1 MASIDKRSGKW
12 RVHWRDPDGQAR
24 SRTCPTRASATRLKA
39 EVEQHVAEGRRWE
52 PRDAREEPDI
62 EVMLRAYA
70 AECARVLKPN
80 TAVRYARALDLFL
93 RYLRDRFGGSTPLRG
108 ELLTRRLLAEFYDD
122 LATGGLHGNPRS
134 QATQRKIT
142 EVVQLAWAW
151 LYDDDELGEHV
162 PPPRTLR
169 MAREPAAPTVAPT
182 WAEMD
187 ACIAALSGW
196 QRDVAFLLRCTGLR
210 VQQAMELRWSDFDLH
225 RGLLTI
231 RGELGK
237 SKQEQRGRR
246 VPVTRHLVDELQTW
260 DRTDDNY
267 LVTSTRHRGSDRERM
282 ARSRDAARGWQRAG
296 VREAVWRKRP
306 HHAFRKGLVSGLKRA
321 GADPDAVEYLVGHSL
336 GLRGVYIDPEA
347 LPLRATVDLI
357 PPVTT
362 EPRFDGLDQ
371 NDPRPIRE
379 ITLGRDE
386 IAETA
391 SRISGRQADRTCP
404 PRVPRR
410 TRRRGNVVFPA
421 IWNTIGGPYG
431 MSIELWGGSES
442 GDGAASADRVG
453 LDLLARTPNLPTPGV
468 NGYSH

>member
-1 MASIDKRSGKW
+1 MASIDKRNGKW
-12 RVHWRDPDGQAR
+12 RVRWRDPDGRAR
-24 SRTCPTRASATRLKA
+24 SRTCPTKASAARLKA

-108 ELLTRRLLAEFYDD
+108 DLLTRRLLADFYDD
-122 LATGGLHGNPRS
+122 LATGGLHGRPRS
-134 QATQRKIT
+134 QATQRKIA

-162 PPPRTLR
+162 PPPRKLR
-169 MAREPAAPTVAPT
+169 MAREPAAPAVAPT

-187 ACIAALSGW
+187 ACIATLSGW
-196 QRDVAFLLRCTGLR
+196 QRDVAFILRCTGLR
-210 VQQAMELRWSDFDLH
+210 VQQAMELRWSDLDLD

-246 VPVTRHLVDELQTW
+246 IPVSGHLVAELRTW
-260 DRTDDNY
+260 ERLDDNY
-267 LVTSTRHRGSDRERM
+267 LVTSTRHRGGDRERM
-282 ARSRDAARGWQRAG
+282 ARARDAARGWQRAG
-296 VREAVWRKRP
+296 VRPEVWQKRP
-306 HHAFRKGLVSGLKRA
+306 HHSFRKGYVSGLKRA
-321 GADPDAVEYLVGHSL
+321 GADPDAVEFLVGHSL

-347 LPLRATVDLI
+347 LPLRATVDLV
-357 PPVTT
+357 PPVDAQ
-362 EPRFDGLDQ
+362 PRFDGLDA

-379 ITLGRDE
+379 ITLGP
-386 IAETA
+386 
-391 SRISGRQADRTCP
+391 ADRTCP

-410 TRRRGNVVFPA
+410 TRRRE
-421 IWNTIGGPYG
+421 T
-431 MSIELWGGSES
+431 
-442 GDGAASADRVG
+442 
-453 LDLLARTPNLPTPGV
+453 
-468 NGYSH
+468 

>member
-12 RVHWRDPDGQAR
+12 RVRWRDPDGQAR
-24 SRTCPTRASATRLKA
+24 SRTCPTKASASRLKA

-93 RYLRDRFGGSTPLRG
+93 RYLRGRFGGATPLRG
-108 ELLTRRLLAEFYDD
+108 DLLTRRLLAEFYDD
-122 LATGGLHGNPRS
+122 LATDGLHGNPRS

-210 VQQAMELRWSDFDLH
+210 VQQAMELRWTDIDLD

-246 VPVTRHLVDELQTW
+246 IPVSGHLVADLRAW
-260 DRTDDNY
+260 DRREPDDDY
-267 LVTSTRHRGSDRERM
+267 LVRSSRHRGGDRERM
-282 ARSRDAARGWQRAG
+282 ARARDAARGWQRAG
-296 VREAVWRKRP
+296 VRPEVWKKRP
-306 HHAFRKGLVSGLKRA
+306 HHAFRKGWVSSMKRL

-347 LPLRATVDLI
+347 LPLRATADLI
-357 PPVTT
+357 PPVAA

-379 ITLGRDE
+379 ITLGRRDL
-386 IAETA
+386 
-391 SRISGRQADRTCP
+391 TCP
-404 PRVPRR
+404 PRVPQRPWR
-410 TRRRGNVVFPA
+410 QGNVVFLDT
-421 IWNTIGGPYG
+421 WRRNGGG
-431 MSIELWGGSES
+431 GGSRS
-442 GDGAASADRVG
+442 RQA
-453 LDLLARTPNLPTPGV
+453 
-468 NGYSH
+468 